1 MRKPSLKSLKTNTTE
16 TSNIRK
22 SMARQKSVKITINI
36 NAETLSKL
44 RAMADQSGIPYQRLI
59 NRTLTES
66 LHGKSSSESRLERIE
81 KELKDLKK
89 KIAA

>member
-1 MRKPSLKSLKTNTTE
+1 MRKPSLKNLKIDAAE
-16 TSNIRK
+16 TKNIRE

-36 NAETLSKL
+36 NAETLAKL
-44 RAMADQSGIPYQRLI
+44 RSISDKTGVPYQRLI

-66 LHGKSSSESRLERIE
+66 LHGKGSSESRLARIE